1 MTTYEPRCPAL
12 HPGLPY
18 SRCAREKGHGMLH
31 CNASGNT
38 WDYSSDLMD
47 GGVTAALIDQEAEP
61 DLRVDYEAM
70 WWKAE
75 SEREKAEENVRAREE
90 MINRLDARA
99 RKAETALA
107 DVHERDETVARLE
120 EQLAEMTA
128 HRDRCRDIATKWQ
141 VEANRVRGEAESHD
155 CIRDAAVI
163 ETTRPM
169 RAEDIT
175 ISMCLR
181 AANHFER
188 HRSWEGALLAALA
201 EPQRPEGAEDMADAI
216 EAYDDHGAIEMYGF
230 DALADHL
237 ATMGYRKTTT
247 EREN

>member
-47 GGVTAALIDQEAEP
+47 GGVTAARTEQEAERNAVDRERDRWKEVALTAEA
-61 DLRVDYEAM
+61 DL
-70 WWKAE
+70 
-75 SEREKAEENVRAREE
+75 ER
-90 MINRLDARA
+90 
-99 RKAETALA
+99 AETALA

-120 EQLAEMTA
+120 TRLTVAEGE
-128 HRDRCRDIATKWQ
+128 RGWW
-141 VEANRVRGEAESHD
+141 EAEFWKERKEHAALSRAESHD
-155 CIRDAAVI
+155 RIRDAVI
-163 ETTRPM
+163 ETTRPV

-188 HRSWEGALLAALA
+188 HRSWEGALLAALT
-201 EPQRPEGAEDMADAI
+201 EPQRPEGAEEI
-216 EAYDDHGAIEMYGF
+216 EAYMRELVASHPEDHYGE
-230 DALADHL
+230 LADHL
-237 ATMGYRKTTT
+237 ASRGVLPPLTDKTHP
-247 EREN
+247 EEQS